1 MILLEG
7 KTMEEIIQI
16 ITTADDKIVIEKIG
30 RDLVEKRLVAC
41 AQILGPIQSVYQWKG
56 TVENADEWL
65 LLMKSKASL
74 YPAIEEEIRRQHPY
88 ELPEIIATSIDNGLA
103 GYLDWVSSETK

>member
-16 ITTADDKIVIEKIG
+16 ITTADDRSVIEKIS

-41 AQILGPIQSVYQWKG
+41 AQILGPIQSVYRCKG
-56 TVENADEWL
+56 TV
-65 LLMKSKASL
+65 
-74 YPAIEEEIRRQHPY
+74 
-88 ELPEIIATSIDNGLA
+88 
-103 GYLDWVSSETK
+103 